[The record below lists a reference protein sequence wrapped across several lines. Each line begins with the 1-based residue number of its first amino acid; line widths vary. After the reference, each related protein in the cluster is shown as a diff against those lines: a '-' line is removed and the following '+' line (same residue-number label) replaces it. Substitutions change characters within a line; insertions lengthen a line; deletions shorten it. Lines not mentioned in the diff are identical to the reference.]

1 MPKDILDSVAKKK
14 FNTHTLSPADKNTPT
29 DAGIVFQATVAILLG
44 IFVPLI
50 IGVVMVLSLLI
61 LLYYHH
67 RAKHLDSKTKEKEL
81 ANITKTIDI
90 AEKQLDNKDNSKEV
104 ILKLLDVLLKA
115 MGHIAGDE
123 TDSPPRVKKEFS
135 FSGSSCHEEGL
146 NSEVVEKFAEVA
158 RRMCAMG
165 TSSASLKEK
174 LRAIVHSGN
183 ANYSQI

>member
-1 MPKDILDSVAKKK
+1 
-14 FNTHTLSPADKNTPT
+14 
-29 DAGIVFQATVAILLG
+29 
-44 IFVPLI
+44 
-50 IGVVMVLSLLI
+50 MVLSLLI

-90 AEKQLDNKDNSKEV
+90 AKKQLDNKGNSEEV

-146 NSEVVEKFAEVA
+146 NSEVVKFAEVA
-158 RRMCAMG
+158 RRMTCVPWRQA
-165 TSSASLKEK
+165 
-174 LRAIVHSGN
+174 VPV
-183 ANYSQI
+183 

>member
-1 MPKDILDSVAKKK
+1 
-14 FNTHTLSPADKNTPT
+14 
-29 DAGIVFQATVAILLG
+29 
-44 IFVPLI
+44 
-50 IGVVMVLSLLI
+50 MVLSLLI

-81 ANITKTIDI
+81 ANITKTIVII
-90 AEKQLDNKDNSKEV
+90 AKKQLDNKGNSEEV

-115 MGHIAGDE
+115 MSHIAGDE
-123 TDSPPRVKKEFS
+123 TDSLPRVKKEFS

-165 TSSASLKEK
+165 TSSASLKGK
-174 LRAIVHSGN
+174 LRAIVHSGS